1 MPPVIRCFPLSEPWH
16 RQALTPEGG
25 DGRHNWDLICN
36 SPHCLAASVSEA
48 KLQLKCNRSSFFSF
62 PFVWSWSL
70 GFWSISF
77 FFFFNYSLFKQSTF
91 FFIQYFWM
99 LLCSYYLILFWCI
112 SRIPTDFHKALRS
125 SLYCMC
131 LSSLSQTQTL
141 DHVEGRLMNEKKK
154 KKVKCAKFIQ
164 TSPESLAKK
173 TKEVVLLSLLFVV

>member
-48 KLQLKCNRSSFFSF
+48 KLQLKCNRSSFFSL

-77 FFFFNYSLFKQSTF
+77 LFCFFNYSLFKQSKF
-91 FFIQYFWM
+91 FLIQYFWN
-99 LLCSYYLILFWCI
+99 LLCSYYLILFCCS
-112 SRIPTDFHKALRS
+112 SRNHWVS
-125 SLYCMC
+125 SHC
-131 LSSLSQTQTL
+131 SAQTHQCRKEKQVINHL
-141 DHVEGRLMNEKKK
+141 QLCEGASTNL
-154 KKVKCAKFIQ
+154 
-164 TSPESLAKK
+164 
-173 TKEVVLLSLLFVV
+173 